1 MTHVALFGQFY
12 HKGSERFIEII
23 IDTLFNQNIGV
34 CMIRELWDLLEKH
47 EITISQADRIKIV
60 DTPDTDLDFFISV
73 GGDGTMLKA
82 ITYVRD
88 LNIPVV
94 GINTGR
100 LGFLSTIPKEDITH
114 QLNKLIS
121 GDYNISERTL
131 IQVKTNGSEQNKR
144 ELNFALNEVSINRK
158 NSTSMIR
165 VDVWVDREHLNTYW
179 SDGLIVATPTGST
192 GYSLSCGGPIIHPE
206 AANMLITPIAPHN
219 LNARPLIIP
228 DDCEVRLKVSAGESH
243 HLMSLDS
250 RLETL
255 VNNTEITLQK
265 APFCIKM
272 VHLSETSFIKT
283 LREKMYWGEDKRN

>member
-1 MTHVALFGQFY
+1 MTRVALFGQFY
-12 HKGSERFIEII
+12 HQGSERFIETII
-23 IDTLFNQNIGV
+23 HTLFTQNIEV

-47 EITISQADRIKIV
+47 NITISQGDRVNII
-60 DTPDTDLDFFISV
+60 DAPDPNLDFFISV

-88 LNIPVV
+88 LNIPVI

-100 LGFLSTIPKEDITH
+100 LGFLSTIPKEDINQ
-114 QLNKLIS
+114 QLTQLIT
-121 GDYNISERTL
+121 GDYRISERTL
-131 IQVKTNGSEQNKR
+131 IEVKTSGSEQQKR
-144 ELNFALNEVSINRK
+144 ALNFALNEVSINRK

-206 AANMLITPIAPHN
+206 AANLLITPIAPHN

-228 DDCEVRLKVSAGESH
+228 DDCEVRLKVSAGESR

-255 VNNTEITLQK
+255 ANDTEIILRK
-265 APFCIKM
+265 APFRIKM